1 MYLLFAFHVNYE
13 LNQDIAKLYKK
24 TCHYARMGARKPLVY
39 IEMER
44 ELIERGNVDVQKY
57 YRNDDIYENIVK
69 EDHIHTNNN
78 VGKLCRLIVE
88 RVNGGSKALIPL
100 EIHFK
105 REGER
110 LEM

>member
-1 MYLLFAFHVNYE
+1 MWMCKNILA
-13 LNQDIAKLYKK
+13 
-24 TCHYARMGARKPLVY
+24 M
-39 IEMER
+39 M
-44 ELIERGNVDVQKY
+44 
-57 YRNDDIYENIVK
+57 IYMRNIVK

-88 RVNGGSKALIPL
+88 RVNEGSKALIPL